1 MTRCS
6 GVGSASPIPL
16 GMSAA
21 ALAQSSQ
28 TASELL
34 TALSQSCILSLYFGP
49 SRKWHPT
56 WPKPST
62 TDPVMAILKLPF
74 KILLFAFLLF
84 VLVAAAQLLFYAYLQ
99 STSSL
104 PQKSE
109 LIIVF
114 PGEKERI
121 DDALQLVD
129 LGLGKHLAV
138 INKTKKQLKNEIEKK
153 NGSKK
158 AILLTG
164 KESRSTFED
173 VYQATQL
180 MRKHDFRT
188 VTLVTASYHMPRALL
203 LFKAHLLGSGLD
215 VELFYHS
222 VKIDR
227 QISISIFSGLFYN
240 EVVKMWGSMME
251 LAGNL
256 VTNRLMYDS
265 PWFDTISDLAHK
277 YLLIYE

>member
-1 MTRCS
+1 
-6 GVGSASPIPL
+6 
-16 GMSAA
+16 
-21 ALAQSSQ
+21 
-28 TASELL
+28 
-34 TALSQSCILSLYFGP
+34 
-49 SRKWHPT
+49 
-56 WPKPST
+56 
-62 TDPVMAILKLPF
+62 MAILKLPF

-265 PWFDTISDLAHK
+265 SWFDTISDLAHK